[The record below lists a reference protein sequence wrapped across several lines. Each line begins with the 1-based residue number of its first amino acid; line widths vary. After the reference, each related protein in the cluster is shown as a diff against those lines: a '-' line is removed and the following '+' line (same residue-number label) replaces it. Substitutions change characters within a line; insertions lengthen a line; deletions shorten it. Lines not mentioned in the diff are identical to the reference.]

1 MPDASLYL
9 LILIILLAVGFGVVN
24 GFNDAANAIA
34 IVISTRILS
43 PRKAVIMAAFF
54 NFAGAATGLAVA
66 RTIGKGI
73 LVEEAISYLTVIA
86 ALASVIIWTS
96 LATYYGLPVSL
107 THGFIAG
114 LAAAGIAVAGVEA
127 VVWGV
132 MQRVMSAVVT
142 APVLGFIG
150 GFALMVIL
158 FWVFRRSALARVRA
172 IFSRLQIPA
181 AAFVAYS
188 HGKNDGQMPIGVITM
203 ALVVFYNDT
212 SLWDRLSLWDP
223 GTGWIIVISALAI
236 SSGMAIGGWRV
247 IRTMGMKI
255 TTLRPV
261 HGFAAQ
267 TAGATVIEVASNFG
281 VVASFFGIPVSR
293 SLGIPVSTTHC
304 ISSAIMGVGA
314 TKRLSAVRWG
324 VAGNIVAAWI
334 FTFPICGGLG
344 YLFAWLLKMFL

>member
-9 LILIILLAVGFGVVN
+9 LILIIILAIGFGVVN

-34 IVISTRILS
+34 IVISTRVLS
-43 PRKAVIMAAFF
+43 PRNAIILAAFF

-73 LVEEAISYLTVIA
+73 LTPEVVAQFHYVPLIA

-114 LAAAGIAVAGVEA
+114 LAAAGVAVAGGEA
-127 VVWGV
+127 IQWGRLV
-132 MQRVMSAVVT
+132 AVLSAVVT

-150 GFALMVIL
+150 GFALMVVL
-158 FWVFRRSALARVRA
+158 FWVFRRSALATLRTV
-172 IFSRLQIPA
+172 FGRLQIPA
-181 AAFVAYS
+181 TAFVAYS

-267 TAGATVIEVASNFG
+267 ASAATVIEAASQ
-281 VVASFFGIPVSR
+281 
-293 SLGIPVSTTHC
+293 LGIPVSTTHC
-304 ISSAIMGVGA
+304 ISSSIMGVGA

-324 VAGNIVAAWI
+324 IAGNIIAAWI
-334 FTFPICGGLG
+334 ITFPVCGGLG
-344 YLFAWLLKMFL
+344 YLFARLLKMFL

>member
-9 LILIILLAVGFGVVN
+9 LIFIIILAIGFGFTN
-24 GFNDAANAIA
+24 GLNDAANAIA
-34 IVISTRILS
+34 TAVGTRALS
-43 PRKAVIMAAFF
+43 PRNAVILAGLF
-54 NFAGAATGLAVA
+54 NFAGAATGLEVA

-73 LVEEAISYLTVIA
+73 LIPEAISYLTVIA

-114 LAAAGIAVAGVEA
+114 LAAAGTAAIGGGA

-132 MQRVMSAVVT
+132 MGKVLAAVVT
-142 APVLGFIG
+142 APVLGFVG
-150 GFALMVIL
+150 GFVMMVIL
-158 FWVFRRSALARVRA
+158 FWVFRRSAPDKMRSL
-172 IFSRLQIPA
+172 FSKLQIPA

-203 ALVVFYNDT
+203 ALVIFYND
-212 SLWDRLSLWDP
+212 SGLWDKIPW
-223 GTGWIIVISALAI
+223 WVIIVSALAI
-236 SSGMAIGGWRV
+236 SSGMAIGGRRV
-247 IRTMGMKI
+247 IRTLGMGV

-267 TAGATVIEVASNFG
+267 ASAAGVIEAASQW
-281 VVASFFGIPVSR
+281 
-293 SLGIPVSTTHC
+293 GIPVSTTHC

-324 VAGNIVAAWI
+324 VAGNIIAAWI
-334 FTFPICGGLG
+334 ITFPVCGGLG
-344 YLFAWLLKMFL
+344 YLFAWLLGLIF